1 MLTGGTVKFR
11 LPPCQ
16 IVQRQQSLPWG
27 RPAFH
32 ILGTSFLRGSVFQ
45 GILRQTSVYHKTPL
59 SGFNTQNPGRMQP
72 STSAFGNEPATTA
85 AGNGP
90 AIRKLSPHGKR
101 TGIPFIAGTH
111 APIKWE
117 IHLPAASIRI
127 IHPANIPKKIPAN
140 LSSRKPIPRKTP
152 PMQANTAIASILK
165 KSDNNINITLILF
178 HYPAIRDGVSCNSR
192 PFPAENGRPTSFQAP
207 ASLRFPHWTAPQM
220 RPWNGFPA
228 RHSPWHN

>member
-1 MLTGGTVKFR
+1 MYHRHCGKAKLKRTTAFMLTGGTVKFR

-32 ILGTSFLRGSVFQ
+32 IPGTSFLRGSVFQ

-90 AIRKLSPHGKR
+90 AIRKPSPHGKR
-101 TGIPFIAGTH
+101 TGIPFIAGNNG
-111 APIKWE
+111 
-117 IHLPAASIRI
+117 L
-127 IHPANIPKKIPAN
+127 
-140 LSSRKPIPRKTP
+140 TP
-152 PMQANTAIASILK
+152 PSNGKSTFRPLPSEQYTPPIFRK
-165 KSDNNINITLILF
+165 K
-178 HYPAIRDGVSCNSR
+178 
-192 PFPAENGRPTSFQAP
+192 FPPI
-207 ASLRFPHWTAPQM
+207 
-220 RPWNGFPA
+220 
-228 RHSPWHN
+228 